1 VSLEGLQRLD
11 ARGTAWL
18 RSLPRGPGARAVLSV
33 AAHSGDSL
41 VLVPLV
47 VLLWWLQGFSGRSI
61 AVPLAAAFLQSVVLT
76 ALLKYAVRRR
86 RPAGEWGAMYRKTDP
101 HSFPSGHASRTAA
114 LTVVVL
120 ARGVQPG
127 VQPGLLPGLVL
138 PGLLLAG
145 WSLLVGFARVALG
158 VHYLLDVAVGYLL
171 GLAVGAAVALWFLNG
186 LTL

>member
-1 VSLEGLQRLD
+1 VSLEGLRRLD

-18 RSLPRGPGARAVLSV
+18 RSLPRAPGARAVLSV

-41 VLVPLV
+41 VLVPLL
-47 VLLWWLQGFSGRSI
+47 VLLWWLQGFSGRSL
-61 AVPLAAAFLQSVVLT
+61 AVPLAAAFLLSVVLT
-76 ALLKYAVRRR
+76 TLLKYAVRRR

-127 VQPGLLPGLVL
+127 VQPGLVL

-186 LTL
+186 LPL